1 MSNANPKKEMLGK
14 GIRSLLQGID
24 TEMKNPEG
32 NLKTEVVEKVT
43 SMVRVPT
50 DQIEVNPKQPRQDF
64 DETALKELSDSIR
77 IHDIIQPLTVSRIA
91 ANRYRLIAGERRLR
105 AAKMAGIKD
114 VPVYIREA
122 DDQQLLEM
130 ALLENL
136 QRQDLNAI
144 EIGQSYKRLMD
155 ECSLTQEEVAARMG
169 KERST
174 VANFIRLLKLPPS
187 IVIAV
192 RNGTITMG
200 HARTLITLDTVDR
213 QMQVFKEIVDKNLS
227 VRQTEELV
235 RTQYSDGK
243 APKAGKQKPK
253 KGPEGLTP
261 VMKKIEDTICSH
273 FGTRARL
280 IQEKKGHGKIV
291 LEYYSV
297 EELNGLL
304 EKMKITV
311 Q

>member
-1 MSNANPKKEMLGK
+1 MSKSKPKKEMLGK

-24 TEMKNPEG
+24 TEMK
-32 NLKTEVVEKVT
+32 KTEAVPAKTPAAEKATAV
-43 SMVRVPT
+43 VRVPLA
-50 DQIEVNPKQPRQDF
+50 QIETNPKQPRQDF
-64 DETALKELSDSIR
+64 DESAMKELADSIKL
-77 IHDIIQPLTVSRIA
+77 HDIIQPLTVARLA
-91 ANRYRLIAGERRLR
+91 PNKYRLIAGERRLR
-105 AAKMAGIKD
+105 ASKIAGLKD
-114 VPVYIREA
+114 VPVFIREA

-155 ECSLTQEEVAARMG
+155 ECALTQEEVAARMG

-174 VANFIRLLKLPPS
+174 VTNYIRLLKLPPS
-187 IVIAV
+187 IVVAV
-192 RNGTITMG
+192 RSGKISMG
-200 HARTLITLDTVDR
+200 HARALIALETVDR
-213 QMQVFKEIVDKNLS
+213 QMHVFKEIVAKNLS
-227 VRQTEELV
+227 VRQAEELA
-235 RTQYSDGK
+235 RASGSKTA
-243 APKAGKQKPK
+243 APKKA
-253 KGPEGLTP
+253 KGTLNLPP

-280 IQEKKGHGKIV
+280 LHEKKGRGKII

-304 EKMKITV
+304 DKMKITV

>member
-1 MSNANPKKEMLGK
+1 MSKSKPKKEMLGK

-24 TEMKNPEG
+24 TEMKKLETSPA
-32 NLKTEVVEKVT
+32 KMPASAAEKVT
-43 SMVRVPT
+43 AVVRVPLA
-50 DQIEVNPKQPRQDF
+50 QIETNPKQPRQDF
-64 DETALKELSDSIR
+64 EEAALRELADSIK
-77 IHDIIQPLTVSRIA
+77 IHDIIQPLFVARLA
-91 ANRYRLIAGERRLR
+91 HNKYQLIAGERRLR
-105 AAKMAGIKD
+105 ACKIAGLKD
-114 VPVYIREA
+114 VPVFIREA

-130 ALLENL
+130 SLLENL

-155 ECSLTQEEVAARMG
+155 ECALSQEEVATRMG

-174 VANFIRLLKLPPS
+174 VTNYIRLLKLPPS
-187 IVIAV
+187 IVVAV
-192 RNGTITMG
+192 RSGKISMG
-200 HARTLITLDTVDR
+200 HARALIALDTVDR
-213 QMQVFKEIVDKNLS
+213 QMHVFKEIVAKNLS
-227 VRQTEELV
+227 VRQAEELA
-235 RTQYSDGK
+235 RAFSSKSTT
-243 APKAGKQKPK
+243 PK
-253 KGPEGLTP
+253 KAKGSLQLPP

-280 IQEKKGHGKIV
+280 FHEKKGRGKII

-304 EKMKITV
+304 DKMKITV